1 MPPADR
7 YRPIIFTDDASVL
20 SVNEP
25 PLSLDRV
32 REQMIEPLE
41 GTPAS
46 LWWSVGDHEVFHHET
61 EIGEII
67 GDGVDDFEKY
77 DYFHSFSA
85 AQFKRVSDNTRH
97 LMQTTGGPLTTLIGM
112 CREAGIEF
120 FPRVR
125 MNSHY
130 RKDPSTPDYGRFR
143 RDHPELLIGRPG
155 EDIPVGSHEW
165 HIRTGLNYAF
175 PEVRRFMASIVTEL
189 FERFDVDGVEMDF
202 NRHPAFFRPN
212 EAAAHGYLVTDLV
225 RHVRRRMDE
234 VGAARGKRILLAV
247 RVPPTLADSRR
258 VGLDVRQWIAEG
270 LVDIVTAGIGF
281 VLFDLP
287 IREFVEAARGTGVKV
302 YGCIEALRPAVDQR
316 VMRAM
321 AKRCWDAGADGI
333 YLYNFF
339 PLPGDWR
346 RPILNELADPD
357 RLERLDARYELDSR
371 EWTGLIGAHTGL
383 VGSHIA
389 AFQGAM
395 PRLQLPV
402 TLHDT
407 LTGAG
412 AVIQFEIAHKIEA
425 ARADGSLGGCALG
438 LRLQGL
444 TQDDTLSVTLN
455 GHHLPWETANVSFD
469 GWTQMHLDGDAFETY
484 PSRVVERVHDGVE
497 VLFPTP
503 CPPLRYGKNAL
514 EVRLLRADNP
524 SAQEVVLK
532 GVHITI
538 TYEPC

>member
-1 MPPADR
+1 MPPPDR
-7 YRPIIFTDDASVL
+7 HRPVIFTDDASVL

-25 PLSLDRV
+25 PLSLDRI

-41 GTPAS
+41 GTPSS

-77 DYFHSFSA
+77 EYFHSFSA
-85 AQFKRVSDNTRH
+85 AHFKRVSDNTRH
-97 LMQTTGGPLTTLIGM
+97 LIETTGGPLTTLIRM

-130 RKDPSTPDYGRFR
+130 RKDPATPDYGRFR
-143 RDHPELLIGRPG
+143 RERPDLLIGRPG
-155 EDIPVGSHEW
+155 EAIPVGSHEW
-165 HIRTGLNYAF
+165 SIRTGLNYAF
-175 PEVRRFMASIVTEL
+175 PEVRRFMASIITEL

-202 NRHPAFFRPN
+202 NRHPAFFRPG
-212 EAAAHGYLVTDLV
+212 EAAAHAYLMTDLV

-247 RVPPTLADSRR
+247 RVPPTLADSLR
-258 VGLDVRQWIAEG
+258 VGLDVRRWMAEG

-281 VLFDLP
+281 VLFGLP
-287 IREFVEAARGTGVKV
+287 IREFVEAAAGTGVKV

-346 RPILNELADPD
+346 RPILNDIADPD
-357 RLERLDARYELDSR
+357 RLERLDAHYELDSR
-371 EWTGLIGAHTGL
+371 EWTGLIGSHAGL
-383 VGSHIA
+383 VGSHTA
-389 AFQGAM
+389 AFEGAM

-412 AVIQFEIAHKIEA
+412 AVIKFDIADKVEA
-425 ARADGSLGGCALG
+425 ARADGSLRDCALG
-438 LRLQGL
+438 LRLHGL
-444 TQDDTLSVTLN
+444 TRDDSLCVTLN
-455 GHHLPWETANVSFD
+455 GHHLPWETAAVSFD

-484 PSRVVERVHDGVE
+484 PSRVVERVHEGAEAV
-497 VLFPTP
+497 FPIH
-503 CPPLRYGKNAL
+503 CPPLNYGKNEL
-514 EVRLLRADNP
+514 EVCLLRAAKNDG
-524 SAQEVVLK
+524 QQVVLK
-532 GVHITI
+532 GVHVTI
-538 TYEPC
+538 TYAL

>member
-1 MPPADR
+1 MPLADR

-77 DYFHSFSA
+77 EYFHSFSA

-112 CREAGIEF
+112 CRQAGIEF

-175 PEVRRFMASIVTEL
+175 PEVRRFMASIITEL

-321 AKRCWDAGADGI
+321 AKRCWDAGADGV

-346 RPILNELADPD
+346 RPILNEIADPGQAGAPGRPVRARQQGMD
-357 RLERLDARYELDSR
+357 RPHRRPHRSGGLPHRSLPGRHAQAPATSHPARHPHRRGRGHPVRDRPQDRGRLRGWLSARLRPRSETPRPYPGRHPVRHAQRPPPPLGNRQRLLRRLDADAPRRRRLRDLPKPRSR
-371 EWTGLIGAHTGL
+371 ARPRRRRGRLPHTL
-383 VGSHIA
+383 PAPQIRQERSWKSA
-389 AFQGAM
+389 SSAPTTRP
-395 PRLQLPV
+395 PR
-402 TLHDT
+402 
-407 LTGAG
+407 
-412 AVIQFEIAHKIEA
+412 K
-425 ARADGSLGGCALG
+425 S
-438 LRLQGL
+438 
-444 TQDDTLSVTLN
+444 S
-455 GHHLPWETANVSFD
+455 
-469 GWTQMHLDGDAFETY
+469 
-484 PSRVVERVHDGVE
+484 
-497 VLFPTP
+497 
-503 CPPLRYGKNAL
+503 
-514 EVRLLRADNP
+514 
-524 SAQEVVLK
+524 
-532 GVHITI
+532 
-538 TYEPC
+538 